1 MRSALNPL
9 LVGLALLA
17 SSSVFAEIKWLAEG
31 EISAT
36 AHDQSRLGGM
46 LEDGATPR
54 DRVGGLGGALAY
66 AGHGQVFYAVPD
78 RGPGAGETTY
88 EERFYKLDLGL
99 HHEGGRYRLE
109 PRITATHI
117 LRDSAGHPLTGDAA
131 AYDAVNSS
139 GGRRRDSEAVR
150 VSADGA
156 SVFIADEYGPFIGQF
171 EIASGKLLRDIPV
184 PNKFH
189 IDYPSRYIREELNRN
204 LTGRQSN
211 RGFESLAI
219 TPDGGRLLAMVQD
232 PLIQDCNHD
241 AEHKLFGSHNRI
253 LDIDLKS
260 GVVKEYVYPLEDPKN
275 GVSEMLA
282 VNDHQ
287 FLVLERD
294 SKAGAEAK
302 DKRLHLIDLNGATDV
317 HGYKSLSDQGLVEEE
332 SAGASHPTYVQKR
345 PFLDLLAHGI
355 PNIPEKIEGMAFG
368 PDLEDGRLLLV
379 LSSDNDFSATESTR
393 YFAFAVDRA
402 DLPDYRPQHIA
413 SPPASRGHEKSAG
426 HH

>member
-1 MRSALNPL
+1 MRPALNPL

-17 SSSVFAEIKWLAEG
+17 SSPVFAEIKLLAQG
-31 EISAT
+31 EIPAT
-36 AHDQSRLGGM
+36 AHDQSHLGGM

-66 AGHGQVFYAVPD
+66 SGHGQVFYAVPD

-99 HHEGGRYRLE
+99 HHEGGTYRLE

-117 LRDSAGHPLTGDAA
+117 MRDAAGHPLTGDAA
-131 AYDAVNSS
+131 AFDAVNSNIS
-139 GGRRRDSEAVR
+139 RRRDSEAVR
-150 VSADGA
+150 VAADGA
-156 SVFIADEYGPFIGQF
+156 SVFIADEYGPFIDQF
-171 EIASGKLLRDIPV
+171 EIATGKLLRDVPV

-189 IDYPSRYIREELNRN
+189 IDYPSRYIREELNHN
-204 LTGRQSN
+204 LIGRQSN

-219 TPDGGRLLAMVQD
+219 TPDGDRLLAMVQD

-241 AEHKLFGSHNRI
+241 AEHKLYGSHNRI
-253 LDIDLKS
+253 LDMDLKS
-260 GVVKEYVYPLEDPKN
+260 GIVKEYVYPLEDPKN

-302 DKRLHLIDLNGATDV
+302 DKRLHLIDINGATDV

-332 SAGASHPTYVQKR
+332 SAGASHPSYVQKR

-355 PNIPEKIEGMAFG
+355 PNIPEKFEGMAFG

-379 LSSDNDFSATESTR
+379 LSSDNDFSATENTR
-393 YFAFAVDRA
+393 YFAFALDRA
-402 DLPDYRPQHIA
+402 ELPDYQPQKIA
-413 SPPASRGHEKSAG
+413 STPHGHPHAKPG

>member
-1 MRSALNPL
+1 MRQALNPL

-17 SSSVFAEIKWLAEG
+17 SFPVLAEIKLLAEG
-31 EISAT
+31 EIPAT

-66 AGHGQVFYAVPD
+66 GGHGQVFYAVPD

-99 HHEGGRYRLE
+99 HHEAGTYRLE
-109 PRITATHI
+109 PRITATHV
-117 LRDSAGHPLTGDAA
+117 LRDPAGHPLTGDAA

-150 VSADGA
+150 VAADGA

-171 EIASGKLLRDIPV
+171 DIASGKLLRDIPV

-204 LTGRQSN
+204 LSGRQSN
-211 RGFESLAI
+211 RGFESLAL
-219 TPDGGRLLAMVQD
+219 TPDGDRLIAMIQD

-241 AEHKLFGSHNRI
+241 ADRKLVGLHNRI

-345 PFLDLLAHGI
+345 PFLDLLAQGI
-355 PNIPEKIEGMAFG
+355 PNIPEKFEGMAFG
-368 PDLEDGRLLLV
+368 PNLEDGRYLLV
-379 LSSDNDFSATESTR
+379 ISTDNDFSANENTR
-393 YFAFAVDRA
+393 LFAFTIDPG
-402 DLPDYRPQHIA
+402 DLPDYRPQKIA
-413 SPPASRGHEKSAG
+413 SAPHGHPHAKPS